1 MMYLF
6 DISDFRVVMEGFRDR
21 QLHTY
26 SRLEVTLTFYYIVF
40 LTSLIIVRDDPLP
53 ISGNIVVEPD
63 PLLPSS
69 SSLLSSDSQFFVK

>member
-26 SRLEVTLTFYYIVF
+26 SRLEVTLINPFRF
-40 LTSLIIVRDDPLP
+40 D
-53 ISGNIVVEPD
+53 
-63 PLLPSS
+63 
-69 SSLLSSDSQFFVK
+69 